1 MASIKGS
8 STVGDRTSTATL
20 GFTELSDV
28 EVERLETDFERRLRL
43 RREGIEG
50 SDAIAESFVEQQRI
64 AQENLGLLDAQQ
76 DKNQQRLRADAAR
89 ALASQI
95 TGQTAT
101 SGAALASGR
110 QTALDVGLASTEL
123 SDRHLAQRGKAA
135 GEIAALGTEAKQAAH
150 EATIF
155 EVEQGDLSTDRG
167 GQKAEIESQIS
178 VIIENN
184 TGTFGDNPEEAEAAV
199 LRLKGLYDDPE
210 IHAYIDRRAAEVR
223 RQIEEGEGL
232 LDAAGDAAGG
242 AGDLLGGAGV
252 EDLLAPTVTGP
263 IKVGK
268 KIGEGVKSLFS

>member
-135 GEIAALGTEAKQAAH
+135 GEIAALGTEAKQAAL

-263 IKVGK
+263 IKAGK
-268 KIGEGVKSLFS
+268 KILSLF